1 MERSIP
7 MKIKIMMTALV
18 LILAMPAAAQF
29 TTVQLAHEVVLSEL
43 RLPSHVS
50 GTIAFKGCSDCAYQ
64 TKRVSERT
72 RYMVNGRSVPL
83 DKFRGAVSHIR
94 NRSEQYV
101 TVLHHLEDDVVTQVS
116 ISLL

>member
-1 MERSIP
+1 
-7 MKIKIMMTALV
+7 MKIKILMTALV
-18 LILAMPAAAQF
+18 LALAMPAAAEF
-29 TTVQLAHEVVLSEL
+29 TTVQLAHEVALSEL

-64 TKRVSERT
+64 TERVSERT

-94 NRSEQYV
+94 NRNEQYV